1 MDATPSL
8 QTHRQTLKTS
18 LAETQARLG
27 VRDSLQAKLI
37 KKQAD
42 LVLAQD
48 NARLAG
54 SAAAFVEASV
64 RTTRQSVLND
74 LQTIVNDALTAVY
87 GEDGPR
93 LEFELSVK
101 RERTAITPMFLQKTG
116 ELEARRKAE
125 GLGCGVSDVA
135 ALILR
140 LVLLKASGAE
150 PVLVVDEPF
159 RFLGV
164 TQIPPASE
172 LLHRISSQLGIQ
184 VIMTTHDDATIEAAD
199 RTFCLTKENDAVVVT
214 TRKEKK

>member
-1 MDATPSL
+1 MDATISL
-8 QTHRQTLKTS
+8 QSYKQALRTG
-18 LAETQARLG
+18 LAEAQARLG
-27 VRDSLQAKLI
+27 VRDSLQAKLT
-37 KKQAD
+37 KKQAELI
-42 LVLAQD
+42 LVQD

-64 RTTRQSVLND
+64 RTTRQGVLND
-74 LQTIVNDALTAVY
+74 LQTIVNDALSAVY
-87 GEDGPR
+87 GDDGPK

-101 RERTAITPMFLQKTG
+101 RERTAITPMFIQRTG
-116 ELEARRKAE
+116 DLTAKRKAE

-172 LLHRISSQLGIQ
+172 LLHRIASQLDIQ
-184 VIMTTHDDATIEAAD
+184 VIMTTHDDATIAAAD
-199 RTFCLTKENDAVVVT
+199 RTFCLTKENDTVVVT
-214 TRKEKK
+214 TRKERS